1 MKETEW
7 EKIILVDKWLK
18 EKRKDKKRSI
28 KKKSLY

>member
-1 MKETEW
+1 MKVEW

-28 KKKSLY
+28 KKK